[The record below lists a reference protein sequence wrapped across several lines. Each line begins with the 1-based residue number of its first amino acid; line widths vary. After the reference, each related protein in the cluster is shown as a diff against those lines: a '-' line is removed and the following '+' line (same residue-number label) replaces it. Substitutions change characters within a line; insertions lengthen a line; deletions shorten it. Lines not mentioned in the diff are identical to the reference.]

1 MLGVDWEFSCCRNR
15 LSKIHWFL
23 RCLKMT
29 LRNFKTLKRFQSL
42 WPCLPPFLGLS
53 TGCWDGARQKQE
65 TMCPLTLATSDSPCY
80 DSSWAWIFCPEFW
93 QNSGKG
99 SRFYDG
105 DCVFFFRKDLWGK
118 KTRGGQLGNFGASS
132 GCSSKKTKLYTES
145 WRFKGHEVFKLF
157 EMFAFL
163 RQLPEVQ
170 HPSRTFGLPRD
181 CHHLLQ
187 CQVPWFFEACARF
200 FLEEILRGSEGN
212 RFPACLFA
220 VSLV

>member
-105 DCVFFFRKDLWGK
+105 DRVFFSEKTCGGRK
-118 KTRGGQLGNFGASS
+118 RGGANLEILVLPVDVPAKRQSCIQSHGDLKVTK
-132 GCSSKKTKLYTES
+132 CSS
-145 WRFKGHEVFKLF
+145 
-157 EMFAFL
+157 FL
-163 RQLPEVQ
+163 RCSHFWGNCQKYNTQAERLACRATATTYCNAKFLDFLKLARVFSLRKFWGVRRATGFQ
-170 HPSRTFGLPRD
+170 HVF
-181 CHHLLQ
+181 LL
-187 CQVPWFFEACARF
+187 WA
-200 FLEEILRGSEGN
+200 
-212 RFPACLFA
+212 
-220 VSLV
+220 